1 MPSLPRRAYL
11 TLACALAAGLFSY
24 HAAGMPAA
32 QQAQQQEKDKEKDKK
47 DEKKDEK
54 KDAALF
60 TGFRKVTGMEKS
72 QEKQATVSAGARGVG
87 EGKDIGNVPV
97 SGADRAKV
105 ARMEAAKPGS
115 QEMEAFLKEGKLSTS
130 RKGGS
135 Q

>member
-1 MPSLPRRAYL
+1 MPSFPHRKIL
-11 TLACALAAGLFSY
+11 TLACVLGVALFSCHAAGL
-24 HAAGMPAA
+24 AA
-32 QQAQQQEKDKEKDKK
+32 QQAQQQERDKDKK

-60 TGFRKVTGMEKS
+60 TGFHKVTGMEKS

-87 EGKDIGNVPV
+87 EGKDIGSVPV

>member
-1 MPSLPRRAYL
+1 MPLFPHRTIL
-11 TLACALAAGLFSY
+11 TLACVLAAVLFSC
-24 HAAGMPAA
+24 HADGLPAA
-32 QQAQQQEKDKEKDKK
+32 QQAQQQEKDKDKK
-47 DEKKDEK
+47 GEKRDEK

-60 TGFRKVTGMEKS
+60 TGFHKVSGMEKS

-87 EGKDIGNVPV
+87 EGKDIGNVSV

-105 ARMEAAKPGS
+105 SRMEAAKPTS

-130 RKGGS
+130 RKGGN